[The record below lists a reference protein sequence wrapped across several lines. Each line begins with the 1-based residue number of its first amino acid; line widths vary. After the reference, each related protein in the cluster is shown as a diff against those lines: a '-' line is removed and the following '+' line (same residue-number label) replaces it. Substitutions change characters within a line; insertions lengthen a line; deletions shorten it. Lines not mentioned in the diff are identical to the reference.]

1 MARTGQ
7 KRVERRV
14 IDLATLPRPVFARVE
29 SLPAGS
35 YTRPHRHDWAQ
46 LSYAI
51 EGVLSVRTQA
61 GSFYAPPQ
69 RAVWVPASIEH
80 EVVTSARAEMRS
92 LYLAPAVT
100 PWGPSSCRVL
110 EMSALARELIRA
122 VTALPVEYDE
132 RGPAGRLVQV
142 LLDQLATLPE
152 VAFSLPAARDAR
164 LQTIAAALER
174 EPDDRRTLA
183 EWSRVAGAS
192 ERTLARLFRR
202 ETGLSFRE
210 WRQRLRLLTSLG
222 ALEDGTSVT
231 AAALDSGYDSP
242 SAFIAAF
249 KRLFGRTPGNAP
261 TKAA

>member
-1 MARTGQ
+1 MSRSGQ

-14 IDLATLPRPVFARVE
+14 VDLKGLPRPVYARVE

-35 YTRPHRHDWAQ
+35 YTRPHRHEWSQ

-51 EGVLSVRTQA
+51 EGVLCVRARA

-69 RAVWVPASIEH
+69 RAVWVPACVEH
-80 EVVTSARAEMRS
+80 EVVTSGRAEMRS
-92 LYLAPAVT
+92 LYLEPAVT
-100 PWGPSSCRVL
+100 GWGSPECRVL

-132 RGPAGRLVQV
+132 AGPEGRLVRV

-152 VAFSLPAARDAR
+152 VAFSLPAPRDAR
-164 LQTIAAALER
+164 LHAVAAALER
-174 EPDDRRTLA
+174 APDDRRTLA

-210 WRQRLRLLTSLG
+210 WRQRSRLLASLG
-222 ALEDGTSVT
+222 ALDEGASVT
-231 AAALDSGYDSP
+231 AAAIDCGYDSP

-249 KRLFGRTPGNAP
+249 KRLFGRTPGSAP
-261 TKAA
+261 DGAA

>member
-1 MARTGQ
+1 MSRTGQ

-14 IDLATLPRPVFARVE
+14 IDLSSLPRPVFARVE

-51 EGVLSVRTQA
+51 EGVLCVRTEA

-69 RAVWVPASIEH
+69 RAVWVPASVEH

-92 LYLAPAVT
+92 LYVTPAVT
-100 PWGPSSCRVL
+100 PWGSRRCRVL
-110 EMSALARELIRA
+110 EMSALARELVRA

-132 RGPAGRLVQV
+132 GGAAGRLVRV
-142 LLDQLATLPE
+142 LLDQLAALPE
-152 VAFSLPAARDAR
+152 VAFSLPAPRDAR
-164 LQTIAAALER
+164 LHAVAAALER
-174 EPDDRRTLA
+174 APDDRRTLA
-183 EWSRVAGAS
+183 EWARLAGAS

-210 WRQRLRLLTSLG
+210 WRQRLRLLASLG

-231 AAALDSGYDSP
+231 AAAIDAGYDSP

-249 KRLFGRTPGNAP
+249 KRLFGRTPGSAP
-261 TKAA
+261 GRAA

>member
-1 MARTGQ
+1 M
-7 KRVERRV
+7 ERKV
-14 IDLATLPRPVFARVE
+14 VDLGRLPRPVYARVE

-51 EGVLSVRTQA
+51 EGVLCVRTRA

-69 RAVWVPASIEH
+69 RAVWVPASVEH
-80 EVVTSARAEMRS
+80 EVVTSGRAEMRS
-92 LYLAPAVT
+92 LYLAPRVT
-100 PWGPSSCRVL
+100 TWGSPRCAVL
-110 EMSALARELIRA
+110 EMSPLGRELIRA

-132 RGPAGRLVQV
+132 RGPDGRLVQV
-142 LLDQLATLPE
+142 LLDQLASLPE
-152 VAFSLPAARDAR
+152 VAFSLPAPSDVR
-164 LQTIAAALER
+164 LQVIAAALER

-183 EWSRVAGAS
+183 EWSRTAGAS

-202 ETGLSFRE
+202 DTGLSFRE
-210 WRQRLRLLTSLG
+210 WRQRLRLLASLG
-222 ALEDGTSVT
+222 ALEEGTSVT

-249 KRLFGRTPGNAP
+249 KRLFGRTPGSAP
-261 TKAA
+261 GKAA